1 MFKILDNISM
11 ENKLS
16 ITYLILIS
24 IIFILITSY
33 IIIVHYK
40 KQITDNWIQYRCNP
54 LVMPFA
60 SIFGKN
66 TSNNFKYCL
75 WDIMKTFFSFL
86 LKPILYIYH
95 LIFKNI
101 KNMNQTLNAVRKQIF
116 SIRGFIIKYIQDLLN
131 RIESFGLTLRKTLI
145 KINDMLKKQQGIVV
159 AAQYIAMVMLRIME
173 WFWNILRTIVLTI
186 ITVSMAMS
194 FIIWLFFPV
203 YGAVLLV
210 LTAGAGISYSCFA
223 PQTPILLNDLSKKM
237 ICNMELEDLL
247 YGNNKVLGIIET
259 LPNYYNLYQLD
270 NIIVSGDH
278 LINYQKDWIRVKDHP
293 NINKTNNRF
302 DIEKLYC
309 LITSNSLIH
318 IQNREFGDYIE
329 YQPNNINIKQI
340 VLNFLN
346 NLNNIS
352 IQPTEEIGLFGFT
365 YHSQVLLKNNTY
377 IAINQ
382 LQIGDKLINEDRVT
396 GIIKIKISPN
406 IKLYQYKNDIIV
418 SGGQIV
424 KENNKW
430 ICIYQ
435 SKYSILLEN
444 HKYDTIYHINT
455 ISNTIIINNIIFTD
469 FMEVKDKTINEKID
483 NLNLDK
489 LNNSSNK

>member
-1 MFKILDNISM
+1 M

-66 TSNNFKYCL
+66 TSNNFQYCL
-75 WDIMKTFFSFL
+75 WDIMKRFFSFL
-86 LKPILYIYH
+86 LKPVLYIYN

-101 KNMNQTLNAVRKQIF
+101 KNMSQTLNVVRKQVF
-116 SIRGFIIKYIQDLLN
+116 SIRGFIIKYIQELLN
-131 RIESFGLTLRKTLI
+131 RIEMFGLTLRKTLI
-145 KINDMLKKQQGIVV
+145 KINDILKKQQGIVV
-159 AAQYIAMVMLRIME
+159 AAQYIAMVMVRIME

-186 ITVSMAMS
+186 IIVSMALS

-203 YGAVLLV
+203 YGAVLLI

-223 PQTPILLNDLSKKM
+223 PQTPILLNDLSNKM
-237 ICNMELEDLL
+237 ICNIELEDLL

-259 LPNYYNLYQLD
+259 LPNYYNLYQLEH
-270 NIIVSGDH
+270 IIVSGDH
-278 LINYQKDWIRVKDHP
+278 LINYQKKWIRVKDHP
-293 NINKTNNRF
+293 DINKTNNRF

-318 IQNREFGDYIE
+318 IENSEFGDYIE
-329 YQPNNINIKQI
+329 YQPNNINIKNI

-346 NLNNIS
+346 NQNNIS
-352 IQPTEEIGLFGFT
+352 IQPKEEIGLFGFT
-365 YHSQVLLKNNTY
+365 SHN
-377 IAINQ
+377 
-382 LQIGDKLINEDRVT
+382 R
-396 GIIKIKISPN
+396 
-406 IKLYQYKNDIIV
+406 
-418 SGGQIV
+418 
-424 KENNKW
+424 
-430 ICIYQ
+430 
-435 SKYSILLEN
+435 
-444 HKYDTIYHINT
+444 
-455 ISNTIIINNIIFTD
+455 
-469 FMEVKDKTINEKID
+469 
-483 NLNLDK
+483 
-489 LNNSSNK
+489 